1 MLKAAASCLL
11 VAAAIPA
18 FAQAPQPMTA
28 RLDAL
33 ASEYAKIKVNAVVL
47 VGTKDR
53 ILYEKAFGYADMDK
67 KLPLKVGTRFKTES
81 VGKFFTS
88 TRIMQLVEQG
98 KVKLDDPATRYLNG
112 WNVPNLDK
120 ITVHQLL
127 NHTAGMKSPWDHPS
141 YDFSKAYTPAE
152 LKKIIEEVE
161 PIAKPGERYWYSNS
175 GYYLLGEIIA
185 AVTGKSYDADV
196 HETVFKAAGM
206 KDTGH
211 LNAVAMPAD
220 AAQPYIFHSS
230 TEYRP
235 LTQGVSPKA
244 IAAGGW
250 ISNAHDLYG
259 YASKYLNGQFI
270 SGPTQKIQWSANG
283 THDISKSGRYYG
295 YGTEIHTDTLVPG
308 RTVLGH
314 TGGGAGFS
322 VDMFVEPQSGYVVV
336 TLSNAYAMNR
346 AMSTNFLNAALGLPT
361 RPAAQTATVRV
372 VDHLQRKGL
381 DYFKNNTDAFYK
393 EVDITKPSAGLLY
406 GVADSLRE
414 INQSALAEGIAEAAK
429 AMEAK

>member
-1 MLKAAASCLL
+1 MFKLAASCVLF
-11 VAAAIPA
+11 AAVPA
-18 FAQAPQPMTA
+18 FAQAPQPMAA

-33 ASEYAKIKVNAVVL
+33 ASDYARLNVNAVVL
-47 VGTKDR
+47 VGTKDQV
-53 ILYEKAFGYADMDK
+53 LYEKAFGYADMDK

-98 KVKLDDPATRYLNG
+98 KLKLDDPAAKYLKG
-112 WNVPNLDK
+112 WNVPDLDK

-127 NHTAGMKSPWDHPS
+127 THTAGMKSPWDHPS

-161 PIAKPGERYWYSNS
+161 PIGKPGERYWYSNS

-196 HETVFKAAGM
+196 HDAVFKAAGM
-206 KDTGH
+206 KNTDH

-250 ISNAHDLYG
+250 ISDAHDLYG
-259 YASKYLNGQFI
+259 YASKYLSGKFI
-270 SGPTQKIQWSANG
+270 SAPTQKIQWSANG
-283 THDISKSGRYYG
+283 TQDISKSGRYYG
-295 YGTEIHTDTLVPG
+295 YGTEVHTDTLVPG

-346 AMSTNFLNAALGLPT
+346 AMSTNFMNAALGLPT

-381 DYFKNNTDAFYK
+381 DYFKNNTAAFYK
-393 EVDITKPSAGLLY
+393 EVDIAKPNPGLLH

-414 INQSALAEGIAEAAK
+414 INQAALADGVAEAAK